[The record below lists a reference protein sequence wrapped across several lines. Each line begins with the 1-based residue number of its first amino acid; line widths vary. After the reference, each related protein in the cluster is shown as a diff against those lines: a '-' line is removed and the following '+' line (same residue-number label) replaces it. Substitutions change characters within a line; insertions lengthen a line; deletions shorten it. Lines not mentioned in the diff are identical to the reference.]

1 MTGRGVLAGGLGT
14 VEGLWDE
21 AMSDHGPLGGSF
33 DQNDLCSRAS
43 LEGPDAA
50 ILGRHQ
56 LLALAAAESAWRSA
70 ALPGTRNRLRGE
82 GTRNRQPRFGC
93 VTGSSVGGLAAMEED
108 LSGGGRLSPYAL
120 SRWRANSLGS
130 VTTLRDGLGGADFSV
145 NAAAA
150 TGAQALFLAGSMIRS
165 GMADAVMVV
174 AADPFPTER
183 ILETMM
189 RNGSVSKEETSKP
202 LSADRNGM
210 KPVEGAACLI
220 LESEEHAAARGAVPV
235 AEWIGGECANEAYH
249 LMAPNDA
256 SHVLEETLHACLSA
270 HLPDDGERSVDWIS
284 LHATGTPR
292 FDRAEISCLKR
303 FFGDRLPW
311 ISAFKRLTGHALGA
325 SGLIE
330 AALIC
335 EGLKRGELPPWP
347 MEIDPA
353 LGLRDAKPAKQPTP
367 RTALQVA
374 QGMGGTVVV
383 NLLRAL

>member
-1 MTGRGVLAGGLGT
+1 
-14 VEGLWDE
+14 
-21 AMSDHGPLGGSF
+21 
-33 DQNDLCSRAS
+33 
-43 LEGPDAA
+43 
-50 ILGRHQ
+50 
-56 LLALAAAESAWRSA
+56 
-70 ALPGTRNRLRGE
+70 
-82 GTRNRQPRFGC
+82 
-93 VTGSSVGGLAAMEED
+93 MEED

-130 VTTLRDGLGGADFSV
+130 VTTLRYGLGGADFSV
-145 NAAAA
+145 NAASA

-189 RNGSVSKEETSKP
+189 RTGSVSKEETSTP